1 VVAFATT
8 TLLGLLGC
16 LAVWLYG
23 KRRPIGAPLSWGEA
37 MMGATYAFLMF
48 FWWYGVIPHYWLS
61 WADNELNWRADTYL
75 AQSGQALFG
84 LDLLSWWPVD
94 IPMLV
99 VRDVLVTVIYGLALG
114 IHVLLWALWQD
125 RAKERPAVVP
135 ASRYGRP
142 LVRKG

>member
-8 TLLGLLGC
+8 SLLGLLGC

-23 KRRPIGAPLSWGEA
+23 KRRPVGAPLTWGEA
-37 MMGATYAFLMF
+37 MAASTFVFLMF
-48 FWWYGVIPHYWLS
+48 FWFYGVIPHYWLE
-61 WADNELNWRADTYL
+61 WADSELNWRSDTYL
-75 AQSGQALFG
+75 VQTGQALFG
-84 LDLLSWWPVD
+84 QQWLSWWPLDVT
-94 IPMLV
+94 LV
-99 VRDVLVTVIYGLALG
+99 ALRDVIATVVYGVGLG
-114 IHVLLWALWQD
+114 LHIMLWMVWQN

>member
-16 LAVWLYG
+16 LAVWRYG
-23 KRRPIGAPLSWGEA
+23 KRRPVGAPLTWGEA
-37 MMGATYAFLMF
+37 MAAASFAFLLF
-48 FWWYGVIPHYWLS
+48 FWFYGVIPHYWLT
-61 WADNELNWRADTYL
+61 WADNELNWRSDVYL
-75 AQSGQALFG
+75 AQAGQALFG
-84 LDLLSWWPVD
+84 QEWLSWWPLD

-99 VRDVLVTVIYGLALG
+99 LRDVIVSVIYGAGLG
-114 IHVLLWALWQD
+114 LHVMLWVVWQN
-125 RAKERPAVVP
+125 RGKERPAVVP

>member
-1 VVAFATT
+1 VVAFTT
-8 TLLGLLGC
+8 STLLGLLGC

-23 KRRPIGAPLSWGEA
+23 KRRPVGAL
-37 MMGATYAFLMF
+37 F
-48 FWWYGVIPHYWLS
+48 FWFYGVIPHYWLA
-61 WADNELNWRADTYL
+61 WADNELNWRSDVYL

-84 LDLLSWWPVD
+84 QEWLSWWPLD

-99 VRDVLVTVIYGLALG
+99 VRDIIVTNIYIVGLV
-114 IHVLLWALWQD
+114 IHVALWMLWQN
-125 RAKERPAVVP
+125 RGKERPATVP